1 MCTYVHTHM
10 YVHAYMHIE
19 KRYTGIRFTEELIV
33 LFLVEGLQI
42 IFVFC
47 MLVHSFGI
55 FYNDIMN

>member
-1 MCTYVHTHM
+1 M